1 MTTTLLE
8 VPVVRPSTAP
18 SQRLRTTMAAMRLS
32 CTWFGVR
39 KSLTTEQKAEA
50 AEAFGADGDVLSA
63 GKRLINTRHPKY
75 KAVTSIRNRAV
86 SLWKSVSLPFPE
98 PGIRLV
104 KQDDIDRIDSR
115 MKTFQGELT
124 QAVAELDEHY
134 WELQSAARQRLGRL
148 YDASDYPA
156 SLTGLFA
163 IAWDWPSVE
172 PPPYLRQLSP
182 DLYREECQRVQAR
195 FDEAVRLAE
204 AAFVEE
210 LAKLVSHL
218 TERLSGSED
227 GKPKIFRDS
236 AVENL
241 SVFFQRFRELNIGS
255 NEQLDDLVDQARN
268 VVRGVQP
275 QQLRD
280 DGTLRQ
286 PERMLSSPLARDG
299 KAVHPG
305 PGSPRRFRYVLQAKS
320 GPV

>member
-1 MTTTLLE
+1 MTTLLD
-8 VPVVRPSTAP
+8 PVVQPSIAP

-32 CTWFGVR
+32 FTWFGVR

-63 GKRLINTRHPKY
+63 GKRLINTRHTKY

-98 PGIRLV
+98 AGIRLV
-104 KQDDIDRIDSR
+104 KQDDIDWIDGQ

-134 WELQSAARQRLGRL
+134 WELQLAARQRLGRL
-148 YDASDYPA
+148 YDASDYPS
-156 SLTGLFA
+156 SLSGLFA

-204 AAFVEE
+204 QAFVEE
-210 LAKLVSHL
+210 LSRLVSHL

-241 SVFFQRFRELNIGS
+241 TAFFQRFRELNIGS
-255 NEQLDDLVDQARN
+255 SEQLDDLVDQAQGCRSN
-268 VVRGVQP
+268 RPLLGYSCCP
-275 QQLRD
+275 IEKP
-280 DGTLRQ
+280 
-286 PERMLSSPLARDG
+286 PES
-299 KAVHPG
+299 
-305 PGSPRRFRYVLQAKS
+305 F
-320 GPV
+320 